1 MEILDVKMPVDDIYL
16 DIMQRAFDKVL
27 HIRLISHKRLLTKL
41 TGYGIHG
48 KPFDWIKDFLS
59 DRT

>member
-1 MEILDVKMPVDDIYL
+1 MLDEKMPLDDIYL
-16 DIMQRAFDKVL
+16 DIMQTAFDKVP

-41 TGYGIHG
+41 TVYGIHG
-48 KPFDWIKDFLS
+48 KLLDWIKDFLS